1 MPVNLSGNELNS
13 LGTKLLNDTTL
24 LKSNLIAVWDP
35 GLTSSYPGSGTNWD
49 NWVANNRNWS
59 LTNGPTFSTAG
70 GGSIVFDGSNDYA
83 AYRDGGSWTL
93 GTPFTVNFWIRTSS
107 ASDMGLM
114 SHYSGGPVNSGMWIS
129 GGKLAYAYYN
139 GDWRYN
145 FSTGTAVNTGNW
157 VMVTYASPSASNGT
171 IVTYVNGIADW
182 SFTVT
187 GGHSSSNIGS
197 LGILWGF
204 AYFNGSM
211 AQVTAYDVQHSA
223 TQVLQNFNSTRQRFG
238 V

>member
-1 MPVNLSGNELNS
+1 MPLNLGGNEINS

-35 GLTSSYPGSGTNWD
+35 GLISSYSGTGTNWD

-93 GTPFTVNFWIRTSS
+93 STPFTVNFWIKTSS
-107 ASDMGLM
+107 SDGGLM
-114 SHYSGGPVNSGMWIS
+114 SHYSGGPVNAGIFLSS
-129 GGKLAYAYYN
+129 GKLAYAYYN

-145 FSTGTAVNTGNW
+145 YSTGTAVNTNNW
-157 VMVTYASPSASNGT
+157 TMVTLAAPASSSGT
-171 IVTYVNGIADW
+171 IVTYVNGISDW
-182 SFTVT
+182 SFTVA
-187 GGHSSSNIGS
+187 GGQFGFVVGS
-197 LGILWGF
+197 IGILWGF
-204 AYFNGSM
+204 NYFNGNI
-211 AQVTAYDVQHSA
+211 AQVTAYDTQHSA
-223 TQVLQNFNSTRQRFG
+223 SQVLQNFNSTRQRYG